1 MNSAREK
8 SEEYHWSD
16 RSFDMKETERKRLE
30 ALIGAERQWRELGLN
45 VGGIDEVG
53 RGPLAG
59 PVTVACVCLPDE
71 PLIEYVNDSKKVT
84 EKRRITASEEIR
96 RIAASYKIVSVG
108 PDIIDEINIL
118 NATKKAMREAAVAV
132 SPDVLLIDAVV
143 LEGLPFDSV
152 SIIKGD
158 SKSYSIA
165 AASILAKVHRD
176 TYMLQMDELYPQYGF
191 ARNKG
196 YGTAE
201 HIEALRKYGPCPIHR
216 KSFIKKILTEC

>member
-8 SEEYHWSD
+8 SEEYHWSN

-201 HIEALRKYGPCPIHR
+201 HIEALRKHGPCPIHR

>member
-1 MNSAREK
+1 
-8 SEEYHWSD
+8 
-16 RSFDMKETERKRLE
+16 MKETERKRLE

-201 HIEALRKYGPCPIHR
+201 HIEALLKHGPCPIHR

>member
-45 VGGIDEVG
+45 VGGVDEVG

-118 NATKKAMREAAVAV
+118 NATKKAMREAAIAV

-216 KSFIKKILTEC
+216 KTFIKKILTEC

>member
-16 RSFDMKETERKRLE
+16 RSFDMRETERKRLE

-108 PDIIDEINIL
+108 PDVIDEINIL

-176 TYMLQMDELYPQYGF
+176 TYMMQMDELYPQYGF

-216 KSFIKKILTEC
+216 KTFIKKILTEC

>member
-1 MNSAREK
+1 
-8 SEEYHWSD
+8 
-16 RSFDMKETERKRLE
+16 MKETERKRLE

-201 HIEALRKYGPCPIHR
+201 HIEALRKHGPCPIHR

>member
-30 ALIGAERQWRELGLN
+30 ALIGAERRWRELGLN

-108 PDIIDEINIL
+108 PVIIDEINIL

>member
-1 MNSAREK
+1 
-8 SEEYHWSD
+8 
-16 RSFDMKETERKRLE
+16 MKETERKRLE

-45 VGGIDEVG
+45 VGGVDEVG

-118 NATKKAMREAAVAV
+118 NATKKAMREAAIAV

-216 KSFIKKILTEC
+216 KTFIKKILTEC

>member
-1 MNSAREK
+1 M
-8 SEEYHWSD
+8 
-16 RSFDMKETERKRLE
+16 
-30 ALIGAERQWRELGLN
+30 
-45 VGGIDEVG
+45 
-53 RGPLAG
+53 
-59 PVTVACVCLPDE
+59 
-71 PLIEYVNDSKKVT
+71 NDSKKVT

-118 NATKKAMREAAVAV
+118 NATKKAMREAAIAV

-216 KSFIKKILTEC
+216 KTFIKKILTEC

>member
-1 MNSAREK
+1 
-8 SEEYHWSD
+8 
-16 RSFDMKETERKRLE
+16 MKETERKRLE

>member
-1 MNSAREK
+1 
-8 SEEYHWSD
+8 
-16 RSFDMKETERKRLE
+16 MKETERKRLE

-143 LEGLPFDSV
+143 LAGLPFDSV

-201 HIEALRKYGPCPIHR
+201 HIEALRKHGPCPIHR

>member
-201 HIEALRKYGPCPIHR
+201 HIEALRKHGPCPIHR

>member
-30 ALIGAERQWRELGLN
+30 AMIGAERQWRELGLN

-201 HIEALRKYGPCPIHR
+201 HIEALRKHGPCPIHR